1 MPSWLAAIITII
13 IAVVFLGYCLSKASG
28 NKIGLKRAI
37 FIVIIIGVVLLIY
50 TCKDDIK
57 NGSAQ
62 ITTNQ
67 EIMLS

>member
-13 IAVVFLGYCLSKASG
+13 IAVVFLGYSLSKASG